1 MRNGTVLRDIIK
13 RDLISFVG
21 LSIFLLVEINL
32 SAKNRKVYDKK
43 GGKGGNMGRG
53 KRKKEKKNRIFEI
66 NLGIIR

>member
-53 KRKKEKKNRIFEI
+53 KRKKKKNRIFEI